1 MSEPIRVDKFTLL
14 NVEQSEQYGIK
25 LVEGW
30 ESRDGSFKPN
40 FCKRQFKKGGEE
52 KNTPVSV
59 KLGDKTM
66 AVAVCLMILKEL
78 TGSEYV
84 KESTP
89 F

>member
-1 MSEPIRVDKFTLL
+1 MEAIRIDKYTLL

-40 FCKRQFKKGGEE
+40 FCKRSFKKGGEE
-52 KNTPVSV
+52 KTTPVSV

-66 AVAVCLMILKEL
+66 AVSVCLMLLREL
-78 TGSEYV
+78 TGVDWV
-84 KESTP
+84 KEEAP